1 MGKRRKK
8 RDYYTRALV
17 FILIA
22 CGAVLL
28 YEQLDHWSSNG
39 SSVKRPA
46 TVVNTAPLASAPST
60 DSLFQTVAPEKVLP
74 LLPLDAIDQ
83 NFTGLHHND
92 YTILAY
98 AQGKNLDNPDLGK
111 PKIMVLKKDPTG
123 GTHKELLDFAPI
135 KDQLKGE
142 PLGPPQLSAK
152 PIIDKQGIPFFLVRT
167 FVREDVLKTATVM
180 YLQAGKPAWA
190 KLKEDNELSLATF
203 LEGNSAVTSTQVT
216 LGEEKGIPL
225 LRVKTGNF
233 EKFNTHVYQWNGS
246 AFVKVGLH

>member
-8 RDYYTRALV
+8 KDYYTRALV

-22 CGAVLL
+22 
-28 YEQLDHWSSNG
+28 EQLDRWSSNR
-39 SSVKRPA
+39 SLTKRPA
-46 TVVNTAPLASAPST
+46 SVVSPASPLATGPESPATST
-60 DSLFQTVAPEKVLP
+60 DSSFHTVAPEKVLP

-123 GTHKELLDFAPI
+123 DTHKESLDFAPI

-142 PLGPPQLSAK
+142 PLGSPQLSAK
-152 PIIDKQGIPFFLVRT
+152 PIVDKQGIPFFLVRT

-180 YLQAGKPAWA
+180 YVQAGKPVWA

-216 LGEEKGIPL
+216 LGEEKGLPL

-233 EKFNTHVYQWNGS
+233 EKFNTHVYQWDGT
-246 AFVKVGLH
+246 AFVKVSSH